1 MTAGPRKRAGLFAYV
16 AIGDALDWPRLPGS
30 AAREITEYLLLRAP
44 LDEVEV
50 RAIVDRIRT
59 DTKKRNCSG
68 KEIRTMAVRRLAT
81 AYLTWQSNVEP
92 DVAVK
97 FLLDIY
103 LTSLPAARRPRM
115 EQVFEAAIP
124 HMGLDH
130 AEAFFLRYLMS
141 FGPIS
146 LAGKDGF
153 NAAEIR
159 TATGIEPL
167 RLHAALTRA
176 RDILNEHLRGLTT
189 EESDR

>member
-16 AIGDALDWPRLPGS
+16 VIGDALDWPRLPGS
-30 AAREITEYLLLRAP
+30 VAREITEYLLLRAP

-59 DTKKRNCSG
+59 DTKKRNCSR
-68 KEIRTMAVRRLAT
+68 KEIETTAVRRLAT
-81 AYLTWQSNVEP
+81 AYLTWHANVEP

-103 LTSLPAARRPRM
+103 LASLPAARRPRM
-115 EQVFEAAIP
+115 EQVFAAAIP
-124 HMGLDH
+124 RMGLDH
-130 AEAFFLRYLMS
+130 AEAFFLRCLMS
-141 FGPIS
+141 FGPVS
-146 LAGKDGF
+146 LAGNNGF

-159 TATGIEPL
+159 TVTGIEPQQL
-167 RLHAALTRA
+167 PAALRRA
-176 RDILNEHLRGLTT
+176 CRILDEHLRGQTT